1 MTRRPSAIALLVVL
15 AAFFAA
21 LAPGQ
26 PAPAR
31 AAEYSLESVATYD
44 VMPAD
49 GLVQVGVDLT
59 LTNTTPDP
67 AGQFSVFDELVVA
80 IHDHAEAVTASD
92 EEGELDVV
100 LAGDD
105 GVNAATIG
113 LREGLR
119 FEETVEVR
127 LEYRLDDGN
136 DPAVRIGP
144 SLTVFPAW
152 GFGTAS
158 EVTVEI
164 PPGFEVRID
173 GDPLTDDGGSLTSGP
188 IDDPGAWLSLVT
200 AVGPLEYESFET
212 TVALQGGTADLV
224 VRAFSDD
231 PDWGTATLDLLV
243 EALPLIERE
252 VGLPYPLLGQLVL
265 TQGVPSDGSG
275 FGESVSRRDEIVVA
289 YDQPPFT
296 VLHQVAHV
304 WMPSTLVDAR
314 WIREGL
320 ASDVAARV
328 GEELELDPPYD
339 PAEVADERAES
350 AMVLDAWT
358 TSTGPEANAYAYA
371 ASWALIAELRREVG
385 ADALRTVLAR
395 TADSIGPYDGAAV
408 GPTPAN
414 GSAPAVPLTGR
425 SFLDQLETVAQADLS
440 DRFAAIVLAEPD
452 GALLPDRAGARA
464 TFDALLD
471 AASGWGAPDPVR
483 ASMGGW
489 QFVEADAQ
497 MRDAEAWLQDRD
509 DLLAA
514 MERAGL
520 SNPDR
525 LQQAYRAYGGG
536 PEAVSE
542 LEAQQGVVDAY
553 AAAAERITAPRSF
566 MARLGL
572 LGSSDP
578 AAHLSLA
585 NGWFADGDLRGA
597 IDAITEADRVLA
609 SAETSGIVR
618 LASLALLVILTV
630 AVTVAVFRRRAS
642 YTSAP

>member
-1 MTRRPSAIALLVVL
+1 MLVVL
-15 AAFFAA
+15 AALSAT

-31 AAEYSLESVATYD
+31 AAEYSLESSVTYD
-44 VMPAD
+44 VRPAD
-49 GLVQVGVDLT
+49 GRVLVGVDLSF
-59 LTNTTPDP
+59 TNTTPDP
-67 AGQFSVFDELVVA
+67 SGQFSVFDELVLA

-92 EEGELDVV
+92 DDGELEVV
-100 LAGDD
+100 VADDD
-105 GVNAATIG
+105 GVNVATVE
-113 LREGLR
+113 LRAGLR
-119 FEETVEVR
+119 FEETIEER

-136 DPAVRIGP
+136 DPGVRIGP
-144 SLTVFPAW
+144 SLIVFPAW

-164 PPGFEVRID
+164 PVGYEVRID
-173 GDPLTDDGGSLTSGP
+173 GDPLSEESGSLTSGL
-188 IDDPGAWLSLVT
+188 IADPGGWLSLVT
-200 AVGPLEYESFET
+200 AVGPLEYESFEA
-212 TVALQGGTADLV
+212 TVPLQGGTADLV
-224 VRAFSDD
+224 VRSFSDD
-231 PDWGTATLDLLV
+231 PDWGTATRDLLV
-243 EALPLIERE
+243 EALPMIERE

-265 TQGVPSDGSG
+265 SQGVPSDGSG
-275 FGESVSRRDEIVVA
+275 FGESLTRRDEIVVA

-304 WMPSTLVDAR
+304 WMPSTLIGAR

-328 GEELELDPPYD
+328 GAEIDLVPPYD
-339 PAEVADERAES
+339 PAEVADERAAS
-350 AMVLDAWT
+350 AMPLDAWT

-371 ASWALIAELRREVG
+371 ASWALIADLRREVG

-395 TADSIGPYDGAAV
+395 TAGSIGPYDGSEV
-408 GPTPAN
+408 GPTAAN

-425 SFLDQLETVAQADLS
+425 TLLDQLETVAQADLS
-440 DRFAAIVLAEPD
+440 ERFAARVLTEAD
-452 GALLPDRAGARA
+452 GSLLPARA
-464 TFDALLD
+464 EARAAFDALVD

-483 ASMGGW
+483 ASMSSW
-489 QFVEADAQ
+489 QFSEADAQ
-497 MRDAEAWLQDRD
+497 VRDAAAWLGDRD

-514 MERAGL
+514 MEQAGL

-572 LGSSDP
+572 LGGSDP
-578 AAHLSLA
+578 ATHLSQA
-585 NGWFADGDLRGA
+585 NGRFADGDLRGA
-597 IDAITEADRVLA
+597 IDAIAEADRVLA

-618 LASLALLVILTV
+618 LASLALLVTLTV

-642 YTSAP
+642 YTAAP